1 MSHKLGKVVLYIVTA
16 ILVWLLISTIW
27 PYWNRYRMGSDLE
40 AAALYGTKN
49 GILATRKFLMEK
61 TEERGFDFDPE
72 DITIEK
78 DEKNG
83 VYISLTYIDEIRFLG
98 MTIKELE
105 FSLEVSAEEI
115 REVF

>member
-1 MSHKLGKVVLYIVTA
+1 MSHKLSKIILYIVTA
-16 ILVWLLISTIW
+16 ILVWLAVSAAW

-61 TEERGFDFDPE
+61 TEERGFDFDPD

-78 DEKNG
+78 DENNN
-83 VYISLTYIDEIRFLG
+83 VFISLDYTDEISFLG
-98 MTIKELE
+98 VTIKELE
-105 FSLEVSAEEI
+105 FSLEASAQETKEAY
-115 REVF
+115 

>member
-1 MSHKLGKVVLYIVTA
+1 MSQKLGKVILYIVSV
-16 ILVWLLISTIW
+16 ILVWLLISAVW
-27 PYWNRYRMGSDLE
+27 PYWNRYRMASDLE

-78 DEKNG
+78 DDKNG

>member
-16 ILVWLLISTIW
+16 ILVWLLIATIW
-27 PYWNRYRMGSDLE
+27 PYWNRYQMGSDLE